1 MTTKKHQGF
10 KAEQKKIAKSEGAVC
25 RMGGGPASRP
35 ECGSGW
41 FVEPTIFT
49 GVKPGMRIAN
59 EEVFGPVLSIIP
71 FEDED
76 EAVEIANNTIYGLAA
91 APPANSPLSTEL
103 KNSWGVTHIFADVA
117 HAAGNKGTGVKVA
130 VLDTLGVSIGAS
142 GLADEAQPL
151 ADHVRANEGR
161 ELAIAVHPL
170 DRHRLERPRPMAA
183 PFPIPAVVPTR
194 DLQEGDRITAGEINL
209 RVMHTP
215 GHTEGSISLHDAGA
229 GILYSG
235 DTLFQGAWG
244 RTDLPGGDE
253 TAMISSLARLATLD
267 PSTRV
272 IPGHGN
278 ATRIGDE
285 SAWIDGVVTRGV
297 LRMEPR

>member
-1 MTTKKHQGF
+1 MA
-10 KAEQKKIAKSEGAVC
+10 AELLVLPI
-25 RMGGGPASRP
+25 GPLRTNVALIGDAARREAIVIDPAIPSLAELVAALASR
-35 ECGSGW
+35 GW
-41 FVEPTIFT
+41 RLVLALSTHGHWDHT
-49 GVKPGMRIAN
+49 G
-59 EEVFGPVLSIIP
+59 E
-71 FEDED
+71 
-76 EAVEIANNTIYGLAA
+76 LAA
-91 APPANSPLSTEL
+91 
-103 KNSWGVTHIFADVA
+103 
-117 HAAGNKGTGVKVA
+117 
-130 VLDTLGVSIGAS
+130 
-142 GLADEAQPL
+142 L
-151 ADHVRANEGR
+151 ADHVRAHEGR